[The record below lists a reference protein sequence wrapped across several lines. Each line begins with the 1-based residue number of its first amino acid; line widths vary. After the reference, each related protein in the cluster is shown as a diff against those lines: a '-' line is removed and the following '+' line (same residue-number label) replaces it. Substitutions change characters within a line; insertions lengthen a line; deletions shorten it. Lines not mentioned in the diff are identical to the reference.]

1 MCDRMSVTLASIAA
15 SELLRSHTRRLP
27 SLQVLGITNYSH
39 WPEAPAVRRC
49 AQQDPVL
56 QQKLTRAAEKRLRGF
71 LHVGLMERLDDSIAS
86 MSVSMMREA

>member
-1 MCDRMSVTLASIAA
+1 M
-15 SELLRSHTRRLP
+15 
-27 SLQVLGITNYSH
+27 
-39 WPEAPAVRRC
+39 RRC